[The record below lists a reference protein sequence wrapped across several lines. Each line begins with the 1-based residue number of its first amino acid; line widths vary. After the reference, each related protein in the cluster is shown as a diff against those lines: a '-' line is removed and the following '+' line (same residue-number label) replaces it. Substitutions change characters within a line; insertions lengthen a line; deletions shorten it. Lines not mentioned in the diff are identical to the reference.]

1 MNIKINTSK
10 MIIVRKLKKIYF
22 IDIDILFN
30 IIFIVLFKGYCR
42 PIEMKKIP
50 WRRRGALQFII
61 KC

>member
-10 MIIVRKLKKIYF
+10 MIVRKFEKIYF
-22 IDIDILFN
+22 IDINILFN
-30 IIFIVLFKGYCR
+30 IIFIILFKGYCR
-42 PIEMKKIP
+42 PIEMKKIL